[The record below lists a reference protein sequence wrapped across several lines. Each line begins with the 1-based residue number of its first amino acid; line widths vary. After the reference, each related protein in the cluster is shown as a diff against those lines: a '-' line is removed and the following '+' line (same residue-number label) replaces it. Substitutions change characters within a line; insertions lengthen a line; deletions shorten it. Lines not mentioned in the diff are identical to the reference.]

1 LHHGAQTALW
11 MLRWRQ
17 FFLAAAGLFG
27 FSGGSEWNTSHY
39 RMKVVVRRCSK
50 SVFSSPAD
58 KRRSR
63 GYASLG

>member
-1 LHHGAQTALW
+1 
-11 MLRWRQ
+11 MLRRCQ

-27 FSGGSEWNTSHY
+27 LSGGSEWDTSHY
-39 RMKVVVRRCSK
+39 RMKVVQRGCSK
-50 SVFSSPAD
+50 SVFSSPTD

>member
-27 FSGGSEWNTSHY
+27 VSGGSEWDTSHY
-39 RMKVVVRRCSK
+39 RMKVV
-50 SVFSSPAD
+50 
-58 KRRSR
+58 
-63 GYASLG
+63 